1 MVSRQR
7 RAYSRS
13 VSELE
18 APSGGA
24 RSSPRKIRPGEE
36 TVPVPI
42 YVVWEITMK
51 CDQPC
56 AHCGSRSGRART
68 KEISTEEAF
77 ETIDAMARLG
87 TREVVLIGGEAY
99 LRPDCD
105 ALVRRLVGHG
115 IRVAIQTGGRAF
127 TPARARTF
135 REAGLSAVGVSIDG
149 MRDAHDALRGNAG
162 SFDAARRALEAGRD
176 AGLVTTSNM
185 QINKLNM
192 HQLAELKATL
202 FDVGVRAWQ
211 VQLTGPIG
219 RAADHPEWIVD
230 PWDVVPIIDTLA
242 RIQLEAMEEWER
254 GGRIGRPFTVAPANN
269 LGYFGPSEQ
278 ILRSRPHGDD
288 VHYAGCNAGMHS
300 LGIES
305 DGTVKGC
312 PTLPTQGYGRGHVR
326 DLEALWASDPTVGF
340 ARERTAADLWGFCA
354 TCYYAS
360 VCRGGCTWMA
370 HTTLGRPGNNPFCY
384 HRVRELSKQG
394 VRERLVP
401 VERAPGLPFDH
412 GRYEIALEPI
422 TPDGEVTA
430 LRSGRRLPLVR

>member
-1 MVSRQR
+1 M
-7 RAYSRS
+7 
-13 VSELE
+13 LE
-18 APSGGA
+18 DVTDLEDPSPGA
-24 RSSPRKIRPGEE
+24 RSFPRAIRPDEASS
-36 TVPVPI
+36 PVPI
-42 YVVWEITMK
+42 FVVWEITMK

-56 AHCGSRSGRART
+56 THCGSRSGRART
-68 KEISTEEAF
+68 QEISTEEAF
-77 ETIDAMARLG
+77 DTIDTLARLG
-87 TREVVLIGGEAY
+87 TREVVLLGGEAY

-105 ALVRRLVGHG
+105 ALIRRLAGHG

-127 TPARARTF
+127 TPARARAF
-135 REAGLSAVGVSIDG
+135 RDAGLSAAGVSIDG
-149 MRDAHDALRGNAG
+149 LRDAHDALRGNAG
-162 SFDAARRALEAGRD
+162 SFDAALRALEAGRD
-176 AGLVTTSNM
+176 AGLFITSNM

-192 HQLAELKATL
+192 HQLPELKATL
-202 FDVGVRAWQ
+202 AAVGVRAWQ

-242 RIQLEAMEEWER
+242 RIQLDAMAEWER
-254 GGRIGRPFTVAPANN
+254 GGRIGPPFNVVPSNN
-269 LGYFGPSEQ
+269 IGYFGPGEQ
-278 ILRSRPHGDD
+278 VLRSPPNGDD
-288 VHYAGCNAGMHS
+288 THYAGCNAGMHA

-312 PTLPTQGYGRGHVR
+312 PTLPTKSYGRGNVR
-326 DLEALWASDPTVGF
+326 DLETLWASDRTVGF
-340 ARERTAADLWGFCA
+340 ARERTAADLWGFCR
-354 TCYYAS
+354 TCYYGS

-384 HRVRELSKQG
+384 HRVRELEKQG

-422 TPDGEVTA
+422 TPDGEA
-430 LRSGRRLPLVR
+430 SAARRPHRLPLVR